1 MQAIMDFCD
10 RLFIISMIGMLV
22 GMIMLSIEIK
32 LKKDEEE

>member
-10 RLFIISMIGMLV
+10 NLFIISVIGMLT

-32 LKKDEEE
+32 LKKDEDF